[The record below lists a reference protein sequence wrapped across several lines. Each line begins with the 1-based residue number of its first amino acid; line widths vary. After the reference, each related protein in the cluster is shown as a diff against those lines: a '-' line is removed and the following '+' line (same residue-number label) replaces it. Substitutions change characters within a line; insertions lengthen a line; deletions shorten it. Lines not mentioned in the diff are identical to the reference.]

1 MDEQELLNVFPN
13 FNIINFI
20 ITIPLSEI
28 NKVVTTKDIIVI
40 KYVFDC
46 HCYYQNPRK
55 TEYYICKKKGG
66 GITIK
71 DLVNC
76 LIENEFAPQCNHIFL
91 ESFDLNSEVQVTP
104 WFGS

>member
-55 TEYYICKKKGG
+55 TEYYICKKKVEELLLK
-66 GITIK
+66 I
-71 DLVNC
+71 L
-76 LIENEFAPQCNHIFL
+76 LI
-91 ESFDLNSEVQVTP
+91 V
-104 WFGS
+104 